1 MGIVFGVIGV
11 ERPTFDVLDTFPEYD
26 IRHFQQD
33 LVKAEVSYTTR
44 VQHIQMACF
53 SFFPSFSHTLVAV
66 YGLY

>member
-44 VQHIQMACF
+44 VQHIQFFFF
-53 SFFPSFSHTLVAV
+53 SILLTHLGSCVWSL
-66 YGLY
+66 LI